1 MVKNENNARFN
12 MLEQQVRPSDVLN
25 PRVLDA
31 FDKIDRKLFV
41 EDYLVGLAYA
51 DTALPI
57 GFGQVMLSPVTQG
70 RMLQALDVKADEIVL
85 EIGTGNGYFTA
96 LLAQLAQQLISVE
109 IVPELSVGAQQCFEK
124 LNITNVTVAIGDAS
138 KAWALPDRVDVIVIT
153 AAFVAVPESY
163 FHALKVGGRMLA
175 VVGEGTMMTA
185 QRITRVSEREWQ
197 TESVFETVIPPM
209 VNAES
214 QPEFEF

>member
-1 MVKNENNARFN
+1 MTKNEDNAHFN

-25 PRVLDA
+25 PRVLDS

-70 RMLQALDVKADEIVL
+70 RMLQALDIKADETVL

-96 LLAQLAQQLISVE
+96 LLAQLAQQVISVE
-109 IVPELSVGAQQCFEK
+109 IVPELSAGAQHCLDK
-124 LNITNVTVAIGDAS
+124 LNIKNVTLAVGDAS
-138 KAWALPDRVDVIVIT
+138 KGWALPDRVDVIVIT
-153 AAFVAVPESY
+153 AAFVSVPEAY
-163 FHALKVGGRMLA
+163 LHALNVGGRMLV
-175 VVGEGTMMTA
+175 VVGEETMMTA
-185 QRITRVSEREWQ
+185 QLITRVSEREWQ

-209 VNAES
+209 VNAEP

>member
-1 MVKNENNARFN
+1 MAKNENNARFN

-70 RMLQALDVKADEIVL
+70 RMLQALDVKTHETVL

-96 LLAQLAQQLISVE
+96 LLAQLAQQVISVE

-124 LNITNVTVAIGDAS
+124 RNINNVTFAIGDAS
-138 KAWALPDRVDVIVIT
+138 KAWVLPDRVDVIVIT
-153 AAFVAVPESY
+153 AAFVLVPEAY

-175 VVGEGTMMTA
+175 VVGEATMMTA
-185 QRITRVSEREWQ
+185 QLITRVSEREWQ
-197 TESVFETVIPPM
+197 TQSMFETVIPPM
-209 VNAES
+209 VNAEP

>member
-1 MVKNENNARFN
+1 

-31 FDKIDRKLFV
+31 LDKIDRKLFV
-41 EDYLVGLAYA
+41 EDYLIGLAYA

-70 RMLQALDVKADEIVL
+70 RMLQALDVKTDETVL

-96 LLAQLAQQLISVE
+96 LLAQLAQQVISVE
-109 IVPELSVGAQQCFEK
+109 ILPELSAGAQQCLEK
-124 LNITNVTVAIGDAS
+124 LNINNVTFAIGDAS
-138 KAWALPDRVDVIVIT
+138 KSWALADRVDVIVIT
-153 AAFVAVPESY
+153 AAFVLVPEAY
-163 FHALKVGGRMLA
+163 CHALKVGGRMLA
-175 VVGEGTMMTA
+175 VVGEATMMTA
-185 QRITRVSEREWQ
+185 QLITRISEREWQ

-209 VNAES
+209 VNAEP
-214 QPEFEF
+214 QTEFEF